1 MTSKELLTALQLAGG
16 KVNSNSEFIKSIENT
31 KGVFDQDFIKTY
43 LKPEYKRLPTNFQ
56 SSHFYDIIEESF
68 LGLKETVAK
77 GNIKFKD
84 YEILSCDIPTFGTV
98 DFKEFNA
105 FVETTDT
112 DSVIVFNEG
121 LLMFIQR
128 LKQIYTLELW
138 IRSKKKMTEEMKKL
152 LTLNFFDIMLS
163 FHLFSNAYYAIPL
176 DWCNIED
183 LSDIDSA
190 EKLYELESPFDEFI
204 SDLDYMF
211 FDSDIGLSTYLWIA
225 AHEYSHI
232 VLGHLKN
239 NNGTSKLHLNGIEV
253 DKINLNKK
261 QELDADLLGA
271 IITFESD
278 SSLFSEDGIYFALA
292 CMLLSSMENKE
303 TPDISYPSVK
313 ERIKNIFSNIQ
324 SYVDYPIHNQRH
336 IDVVFS
342 RKYQDFRKML
352 RKIDEDNMFFSSID
366 EMQHYI
372 YKIYPLEK

>member
-1 MTSKELLTALQLAGG
+1 MLL
-16 KVNSNSEFIKSIENT
+16 
-31 KGVFDQDFIKTY
+31 
-43 LKPEYKRLPTNFQ
+43 
-56 SSHFYDIIEESF
+56 
-68 LGLKETVAK
+68 
-77 GNIKFKD
+77 KFC
-84 YEILSCDIPTFGTV
+84 LT
-98 DFKEFNA
+98 
-105 FVETTDT
+105 
-112 DSVIVFNEG
+112 
-121 LLMFIQR
+121 
-128 LKQIYTLELW
+128 IYTQK
-138 IRSKKKMTEEMKKL
+138 R
-152 LTLNFFDIMLS
+152 
-163 FHLFSNAYYAIPL
+163 
-176 DWCNIED
+176 
-183 LSDIDSA
+183 DIDSA